1 MTHSSDQRVDSGMD
15 DFVAAS
21 SYQQLNRDHWRQRI
35 LSSSPFRAGGTGDV
49 FMGHQHEAGPGLRV
63 TADGDSPDLPRHPGH
78 THPTTTNAYCK
89 HPVAQ
94 DCACRPNTHLHT
106 TPRSGQPISRLPTT
120 IQPAPAQDS
129 DAAASPPK
137 RPQEMES
144 SGPGAL
150 AVQAAPLPTDSHTPE
165 PLFRVT
171 SNDPKESITTT
182 NHLDSTEPAVNG
194 FTLYNNNDEQHP
206 MTSLSTPVHNPTTNH
221 FDASHVRETVEQPQ
235 QSSPTSTHAA
245 NILANPEFR
254 RPSGID
260 PFAAVPDDPLGATG
274 ANSDTGAA
282 ALETF
287 AFPNGDLDFAGAES
301 LAATDYDDGEF
312 AVEDEPFDAHPDMQA
327 FAKLVF
333 ADGDYFV
340 TTTTVG
346 LGRDMEFEKSWKRKR
361 KLERAWERHS
371 QQAARAF
378 EAGDGGSEVGQPDG
392 GDADKLDPSSK
403 DSRSL
408 EGRPAKGLPSNY
420 SEQGGVVSY
429 AGHSDD
435 DFVTKKARR
444 RRRHLYSKASS
455 DTTSIAPANLHTT
468 TMWPSLID
476 GETGANPGLSKA
488 FIPVHPVAGREDD
501 IKKVSKE
508 HVIIS
513 YNFDEERWEAE
524 IKGKYCW
531 VNDTNY
537 ARGDIVPLGH
547 HTRFEFVGIF
557 FNFKLPDQERASP
570 GPSRGT
576 FSEHGGVEDE
586 DEDEDD
592 DDDEDNEDL
601 LKTSPAAR
609 KLSGAIDFDSSDDDT
624 PLAAAKFEKKPTK
637 IKLKLKNPLAEKKR
651 EEAEAKKARE
661 EKKAARLAAKQQRK
675 EEKRKAKEAK
685 EAASLSPEAARKG
698 KKPKEASKQPAKTPA
713 KQPAASGS
721 APDVVSADNTELPNV
736 DTTDGAMAAPMSAA
750 VKQEDGKPAKD
761 KASPPAPPPIII
773 EAGSVLEGVA
783 AEAMPERRK
792 GPGRPPKNGLISKR
806 DQAFIRRKTKEFE
819 KMGREVPPLNVLLD
833 IVRAENKARE
843 AAQKAAARG
852 EAPPPE
858 SAIVQSI
865 ELDPGLMMGNQPPKQ
880 EPLPSASVEGVI
892 PMSGDQRPSATPM
905 SHMPRPPSPK
915 PKRIVKSP
923 SPMKPESAFTEDEL
937 KKPSATYV
945 VILDEI
951 LLAHPHGQADL
962 QEIYDLICKRYPYF
976 KYRSG
981 TNGWQS
987 SVRHNLLQN
996 ERFKENGRSG
1006 KGKLWA
1012 INHDIPLER
1021 EKKRRLTPPPR
1032 PPMSNGQQ
1040 YSQYPPYGNPNY
1052 QYGPPGS
1059 NSQGQQYGNMQG
1071 APGNYYSPYGQGQ
1084 TGYGQSHGQQQPN
1097 GYGQPAS
1104 GGFFGA
1110 GQQPQ
1115 QTSAPAPKA
1124 AGEFQTI
1131 VDEIMSYRAQYL
1143 AGAQG
1148 DELDRKTN
1156 VFQKSINI
1164 TSDVFHGQNK
1174 EAAKPEGPAEIEVC
1188 KALDKIFERHG
1199 NLKPAASQSA
1209 TPAADSS
1216 QQTQQTQ
1223 NQSTS
1228 ADGAGQGQSQTAS
1241 SAPSV
1246 GATGNPPPASQA
1258 PNAAAHCAAPY
1269 PQQGA
1274 AGPGGNISQPAHP
1287 PQAPSGATQ
1296 ASGQQLQQGANTQT
1310 AQANAYAQRTSG
1322 PQPTQAVPATAPQGP
1337 ALGVQQQSYAPRAQP
1352 QPNADGR
1359 WPPSS
1364 QQDPQQKVP
1373 QQLGHAP
1380 PSNAAAPTPQLTGQ
1394 PQQPASAATQY
1405 QRPAWPS
1412 TQYPAAQPPRSG
1424 RSTSQQQTAAQP
1436 PAQSQPQPNVVPNY
1450 RYTDP
1455 FGRKP
1460 PGQGPPT
1467 PQQASNS
1474 VATSQQAVTPQSQA
1488 QPPYPNAPSQPPSAP
1503 APPRVSHSGPG
1514 APPPAAGPGPGPQAQ
1529 YSTAPAANGAPTTH
1543 AGTPAQQVS
1552 AQPNGSTTPAQAPVL
1567 VTDSQPPINPPQP
1580 KPAGDSCEAPSQPAA
1595 SSVPASA
1602 ASTNSFITAPPVQPV
1617 HQPVQNI
1624 SSTASKVHTSNEI
1637 PAPSPLPRQVAPTP
1651 SPALTPVQQNATPGS
1666 THSESKQGTPAM
1678 GETAA
1683 PPASPK
1689 KRTADDDGNEAEAK
1703 RPRTN

>member
-1 MTHSSDQRVDSGMD
+1 HER
-15 DFVAAS
+15 
-21 SYQQLNRDHWRQRI
+21 LR
-35 LSSSPFRAGGTGDV
+35 GGTLIHVSAAQLELRSSAAAVEGVVVTVSCGREGGCVYGISARGGLIRPRKDITAADLPTHRV
-49 FMGHQHEAGPGLRV
+49 HSHTTTTTTTTTTTASYCHQHPGSQD
-63 TADGDSPDLPRHPGH
+63 AACCSHPSPS
-78 THPTTTNAYCK
+78 
-89 HPVAQ
+89 
-94 DCACRPNTHLHT
+94 T
-106 TPRSGQPISRLPTT
+106 TPRSGLPTLRLPTCSPAT
-120 IQPAPAQDS
+120 VEPAPARDS
-129 DAAASPPK
+129 DAAASPPE

-150 AVQAAPLPTDSHTPE
+150 AVQAAPSSTHPHTPE

-171 SNDPKESITTT
+171 ESTHNDS
-182 NHLDSTEPAVNG
+182 LDADEPALDG
-194 FTLYNNNDEQHP
+194 FTLDNDHHDEQHP
-206 MTSLSTPVHNPTTNH
+206 MASLSTPLHHPTTNH
-221 FDASHVRETVEQPQ
+221 FDPSHVRETVEPPQ
-235 QSSPTSTHAA
+235 QSSPTSTDAA
-245 NILANPEFR
+245 HILANPEFR
-254 RPSGID
+254 RPSGVD
-260 PFAAVPDDPLGATG
+260 PFAAVPDDPWGATG
-274 ANSDTGAA
+274 AHHDVGAA

-287 AFPNGDLDFAGAES
+287 AFPPGDLDHAVAES
-301 LAATDYDDGEF
+301 LAATEYEDGEF
-312 AVEDEPFDAHPDMQA
+312 AVEDEPLDEHPDMQA

-378 EAGDGGSEVGQPDG
+378 ETGDGGSEVGQPEG
-392 GDADKLDPSSK
+392 GEADKFDPSSK
-403 DSRSL
+403 DSHSL

-429 AGHSDD
+429 AGYSDD
-435 DFVTKKARR
+435 DFGTKKARR

-455 DTTSIAPANLHTT
+455 DTTSIAPANLHTN
-468 TMWPSLID
+468 TMWPSLVD
-476 GETGANPGLSKA
+476 GETGANPGLTRA

-576 FSEHGGVEDE
+576 FSEYGGVEDG
-586 DEDEDD
+586 DEDD
-592 DDDEDNEDL
+592 DDEEDNDDL
-601 LKTSPAAR
+601 LATSPAAR
-609 KLSGAIDFDSSDDDT
+609 KLSGAIDLDSSDDDT

-637 IKLKLKNPLAEKKR
+637 IKLKLKNPLAERKR
-651 EEAEAKKARE
+651 EEAEAKKAKE

-675 EEKRKAKEAK
+675 EEKRKAKDAR

-698 KKPKEASKQPAKTPA
+698 KKPKEASKQSAKTPA
-713 KQPAASGS
+713 KQPTGSGL
-721 APDVVSADNTELPNV
+721 APEMVSADKTEMPTV
-736 DTTDGAMAAPMSAA
+736 DAADGAVAVPLSAA
-750 VKQEDGKPAKD
+750 VKQEDGKPAKE

-852 EAPPPE
+852 EVPPPE

-865 ELDPGLMMGNQPPKQ
+865 EMDPATMMMGNQPPKQ
-880 EPLPSASVEGVI
+880 EPLPSASVEGVTPI
-892 PMSGDQRPSATPM
+892 GGDQRASATPM
-905 SHMPRPPSPK
+905 NQMPRPPSPK

-951 LLAHPHGQADL
+951 LRAHPHGQADL

-1012 INHDIPLER
+1012 INHEIPLER

-1032 PPMSNGQQ
+1032 PPMPNGQP
-1040 YSQYPPYGNPNY
+1040 YAQYPPYGNPNY

-1059 NSQGQQYGNMQG
+1059 NPQGQQYGNTQG
-1071 APGNYYSPYGQGQ
+1071 GPGSYYSPYGQGQ
-1084 TGYGQSHGQQQPN
+1084 PGYGPPHGQQQSS
-1097 GYGQPAS
+1097 GYGQPA
-1104 GGFFGA
+1104 GGGSSGA
-1110 GQQPQ
+1110 GQPSQ
-1115 QTSAPAPKA
+1115 QTSAPPPKA

-1131 VDEIMSYRAQYL
+1131 VDEIMAYRAQYL

-1148 DELDRKTN
+1148 EELDRKTN
-1156 VFQKSINI
+1156 VFQKCINI

-1188 KALDKIFERHG
+1188 TALDKIFERHG
-1199 NLKPAASQSA
+1199 NLKPAARQSV
-1209 TPAADSS
+1209 TPATDAS
-1216 QQTQQTQ
+1216 QQTQQTS
-1223 NQSTS
+1223 NPST
-1228 ADGAGQGQSQTAS
+1228 SQTAS
-1241 SAPSV
+1241 AAPSV
-1246 GATGNPPPASQA
+1246 GATGNPPPASHA
-1258 PNAAAHCAAPY
+1258 SNATGHSAAPP
-1269 PQQGA
+1269 PQQGVT
-1274 AGPGGNISQPAHP
+1274 GPGGNVSQPAYP
-1287 PQAPSGATQ
+1287 PQASSGATP
-1296 ASGQQLQQGANTQT
+1296 ASGQQLQPGAYPQMGQT
-1310 AQANAYAQRTSG
+1310 NAYAQQPSG
-1322 PQPTQAVPATAPQGP
+1322 SQAAPAVPATMPQAPPSGT
-1337 ALGVQQQSYAPRAQP
+1337 QQQSGAPPAQP
-1352 QPNADGR
+1352 QSSADGR

-1364 QQDPQQKVP
+1364 QQNPPQQAP
-1373 QQLGHAP
+1373 QQAPHAP
-1380 PSNAAAPTPQLTGQ
+1380 PSNAAAPTPQPIGQ
-1394 PQQPASAATQY
+1394 PSPPATAGAQY

-1412 TQYPAAQPPRSG
+1412 TQYPAAQPQHNG
-1424 RSTSQQQTAAQP
+1424 TSTSQPQTAAQP
-1436 PAQSQPQPNVVPNY
+1436 PVQSLPKPYVVPNY
-1450 RYTDP
+1450 RYTPP
-1455 FGRKP
+1455 FGIKP
-1460 PGQGPPT
+1460 L
-1467 PQQASNS
+1467 QQAGNS
-1474 VATSQQAVTPQSQA
+1474 VASSQQSVTPQSQA
-1488 QPPYPNAPSQPPSAP
+1488 RHLYSNAPSQPPSAP
-1503 APPRVSHSGPG
+1503 AAPQVSQSGPG
-1514 APPPAAGPGPGPQAQ
+1514 VPPSAAEPGPGPHVQ
-1529 YSTAPAANGAPTTH
+1529 YSGASAANGATTAQ
-1543 AGTPAQQVS
+1543 AGNSAQQVCVQANGNHTS
-1552 AQPNGSTTPAQAPVL
+1552 APAPVP
-1567 VTDSQPPINPPQP
+1567 VPDSQPPVNPAQS
-1580 KPAGDSCEAPSQPAA
+1580 KPAGDSVEVPSQSAA

-1602 ASTNSFITAPPVQPV
+1602 ATTNSLVAAPPTE
-1617 HQPVQNI
+1617 PVQNGPSI
-1624 SSTASKVHTSNEI
+1624 ASRMQLSNETS
-1637 PAPSPLPRQVAPTP
+1637 APSPLPPQVAPTP
-1651 SPALTPVQQNATPGS
+1651 SPALTPVQQNATPVS
-1666 THSESKQGTPAM
+1666 PHSGSKQGTPAI
-1678 GETAA
+1678 GETV
-1683 PPASPK
+1683 ASPK
-1689 KRTADDDGNEAEAK
+1689 KRAADDDGSEVEAK
-1703 RPRTN
+1703 RLKTDQVDGTNDDRNVIA